1 MIWGSA
7 GARTVKVR
15 NRTHA
20 HDMHEIVTCLSD
32 TGLHWVNGRTYPFRR
47 GRTILLPGD
56 VPHHVVGTAR
66 ESAVLAYV
74 CFDSATL
81 AGEGGHD
88 LVRALDLTTVNRN
101 YGSGVSPEHC
111 RHTLAL
117 TDRLQA
123 ELAGTSPF
131 APSLVRGLLLELL
144 VVHCRSLAL
153 GPETEPDPAATRI
166 AAACARINQN
176 PVAAV
181 HLDVEA
187 KTARLSRSLFTRTFR
202 RQTGMS
208 LMEFVLVARIRDA
221 MRHLAETHEPVA
233 AVAFEC
239 GFRNVGHFHRTF
251 RRLVHMTPRQYRC
264 EVARRGPF
272 VTVLSESH
280 PSDRTGPGAGRGRYA
295 DH

>member
-7 GARTVKVR
+7 GAGTVKVR

-20 HDMHEIVTCLSD
+20 HDLHEIVTCLSD
-32 TGLHWVNGRTYPFRR
+32 TGLHWVNGRSYPFRR
-47 GRTILLPGD
+47 GRTILLPGG

-66 ESAVLAYV
+66 EPAVLAFV
-74 CFDSATL
+74 CFDIATL

-88 LVRALDLTTVNRN
+88 LVRALDLTMANRS
-101 YGSGVSPEHC
+101 YASGVSPEYC

-117 TDRLQA
+117 MDRLQV

-153 GPETEPDPAATRI
+153 GPEAEPDPASARI
-166 AAACARINQN
+166 AAACARINQH
-176 PVAAV
+176 PATAV
-181 HLDVEA
+181 HLDAEA
-187 KTARLSRSLFTRTFR
+187 RAAGLSRSLFTRTFR

-208 LMEFVLVARIRDA
+208 LMEFVLAARIREA
-221 MRHLAETHEPVA
+221 MRRLAATHEPVT
-233 AVAFEC
+233 AVALGC

-272 VTVLSESH
+272 VMVLAESFPAGH
-280 PSDRTGPGAGRGRYA
+280 PDIPRLGSLG
-295 DH
+295 